1 MCRLWPPLSR
11 MSNSCMSDQGS
22 RNALLSQDRLSAI
35 IVQDAFLAKRLFQ
48 YFVFSPQVLDIILLM
63 AINPTRDD
71 EEE

>member
-1 MCRLWPPLSR
+1 
-11 MSNSCMSDQGS
+11 MSDQGS
-22 RNALLSQDRLSAI
+22 RNALLSQDCLSAI
-35 IVQDAFLAKRLFQ
+35 IEQDAFLAKRLFQ